1 MNGRLGLII
10 PYLER
15 LVLGVTNQRVGLLI
29 EKHAGD
35 VVLMSWDR
43 RVLPGDLVGVFP
55 QFDLTVIRA
64 GRD

>member
-1 MNGRLGLII
+1 MNGRFGLKI

-15 LVLGVTNQRVGLLI
+15 LVLGVTNQRVGLFI
-29 EKHAGD
+29 EKNAGD
-35 VVLMSWDR
+35 VVLMSWDG
-43 RVLPGDLVGVFP
+43 RVLPGDLVGILP